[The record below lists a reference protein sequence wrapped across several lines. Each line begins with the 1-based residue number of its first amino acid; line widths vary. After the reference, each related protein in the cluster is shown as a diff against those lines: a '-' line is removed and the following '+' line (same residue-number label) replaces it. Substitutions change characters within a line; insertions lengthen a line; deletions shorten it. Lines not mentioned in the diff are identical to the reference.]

1 MASAVA
7 IAAPNVTR
15 VREIRPQAGLQTKF
29 LSSSADIV
37 IGGGAA
43 GSSKTF
49 SLLMEALRHVDVPG
63 FGAVIFRRESPQI
76 TNQGGLWDESE
87 NIYTGLY
94 GAKPNRNDLSWTFF
108 PAKAKIRFSHMQLT
122 TDRFNWD
129 GSQIPLIGYDQ
140 LESFEEIQFWY
151 MLSRNRTT
159 CGVRPYIRAT
169 CNPVPEDDLTGGWLC
184 KLIAWWIDQETG
196 YPIKERSGIIRWF
209 ARREET
215 IHWADSRAEL
225 LAMFPN
231 VAAEDLEPKSFT
243 FIPGSLRDNPILT
256 KKDPGYRGNL
266 LALSLV
272 ERERLLYGNWKIKP
286 DAGKVFNRTWFRSM
300 LKAVPDDIK
309 FLVRYWDKAGT
320 EGGGA
325 YSAGALVGRRANGRH
340 ILLNITRGQWSANN
354 REVMI
359 KQTAAAD
366 AELSQRLQCA
376 LQIWVEQEPGSG
388 GKESAENTTM
398 NLAGYQIKLDRVTG
412 SKLTRAMPASAQ
424 AEAGNIDLMDP
435 LGTPL
440 QNVTAL
446 EAFLTEAQNFNG
458 ISGAK
463 DQIDAFSGAF
473 NHCALARSGSLV
485 W

>member
-7 IAAPNVTR
+7 IISADSKVK
-15 VREIRPQAGLQTKF
+15 EIRPQPGLQTKF
-29 LSSSADIV
+29 LSSPADIV
-37 IGGGAA
+37 IGGGTA

-94 GAKPNRNDLSWTFF
+94 GAKANRNELSWVFY

-129 GSQIPLIGYDQ
+129 GSQIPLIGFDQ

-159 CGVRPYIRAT
+159 CGVRPYVRGT
-169 CNPVPEDDLTGGWLC
+169 CNPVPEDDPTGGWLC

-196 YPIKERSGIIRWF
+196 YPIKERSGKIRWF
-209 ARREET
+209 VRRNEV
-215 IHWADSRAEL
+215 IHWADSRQALIE
-225 LAMFPN
+225 MFPDAP
-231 VAAEDLEPKSFT
+231 AAELEPKSFT
-243 FIPGSLRDNPILT
+243 FIAGTLADNPILT
-256 KKDPGYRGNL
+256 TKDPGYRGNL

-272 ERERLLYGNWKIKP
+272 ERERLLAGNWKIKP
-286 DAGKVFNRTWFRSM
+286 SAGKVFNRTWFKT
-300 LKAVPDDIK
+300 LLQAVPQDINL
-309 FLVRYWDKAGT
+309 LVRYWDKAGT

-325 YSAGALVGRRANGRH
+325 YSAGALMGRRANGRF
-340 ILLNITRGQWSANN
+340 ILLNITRGQWSANS
-354 REVMI
+354 RETMI
-359 KQTAAAD
+359 KQTAASDSEMART
-366 AELSQRLQCA
+366 LRCP

-388 GKESAENTTM
+388 GKESAENTTI
-398 NLAGYQIKLDRVTG
+398 NLAGYSISLDRVTG

-435 LGTPL
+435 LGATL
-440 QNVTAL
+440 QSVTAL

-458 ISGAK
+458 VTGVK
-463 DQIDAFSGAF
+463 DQVDAFSGAF
-473 NHCALARSGSLV
+473 NHCALARSGGLV